1 MTDPV
6 LDGPVPSFNLLSEPW
21 IQVRLRSGV
30 VLEVSIEDAF
40 RRAEEIKEIVGEVPT
55 QSFAI
60 TRLLLAILYRALED
74 DIESE
79 RDWQELWQN
88 GLPPETIDE
97 YLDEYRSRFDLLDAQ
112 APFFQ
117 VADLHT
123 TKNEFKTPE
132 ALVSDVPSNSRLFTT
147 RAGKSLERL
156 SFAEA
161 TRWLIN
167 VQAFDFSGI
176 KSGAVGDPRLKGGKG
191 YPIGVGWSGLLG
203 GVLIEGK
210 NFAETL
216 LLNLVP
222 TGFGDGDWSED
233 HVPWEKAPHGPAEE
247 SEGRRPTGPADL
259 YTWQSRRIRLHFVAD
274 AVVGCLISNGDK
286 LTPQNMHDWEPMTAW
301 RRSDPQA
308 KKLGLPTV
316 YMPREHDPARAF
328 WRGIAALLPKKEISR
343 SGKSAATYLAPK
355 VLDWLAN
362 VQDLQWLPADKLI
375 SVRAIGVLY
384 GTQSSSVAEII
395 DDRLDVSLALLAASN
410 VELANR
416 AEQAVV
422 DAEGAVF
429 ALKNLAANLA
439 RAAGGTPEGP
449 RARVEEVAYA
459 ALDHPYRHWLRGLR
473 SDSDPMAAY
482 EEWQAIAKK
491 EVLVLANELLDNA
504 GPAAWKGRVMQL
516 RAGGEPELVN
526 SGLSEIWFRRAL
538 WKIFGQ
544 ASGHRDEED
553 AA

>member
-1 MTDPV
+1 MTNPV
-6 LDGPVPSFNLLSEPW
+6 LDGQALSFNLLSEPW
-21 IQVRLRSGV
+21 IQVRLSNGEI
-30 VLEVSIEDAF
+30 LEVSIKDALH
-40 RRAEEIKEIVGEVPT
+40 RAEEIKEIVGEVPT
-55 QSFAI
+55 QTFAI
-60 TRLLLAILYRALED
+60 TRLLLAILYRSLED
-74 DIESE
+74 DLDSE
-79 RDWQELWQN
+79 RSWHELWQ
-88 GLPPETIDE
+88 GGIPVGIIGQ
-97 YLDEYRSRFDLLDAQ
+97 YLDEYRERFDLLGGHS
-112 APFFQ
+112 PFFQ

-123 TKNEFKTPE
+123 AKNEFKTPE

-161 TRWLIN
+161 ARWLIN

-203 GVLIEGK
+203 GVLAEGK
-210 NFAETL
+210 NLAETL

-222 TGFGDGDWSED
+222 TSFGEGDWSED

-247 SEGRRPTGPADL
+247 KEGRRPSGPADL
-259 YTWQSRRIRLHFVAD
+259 FTWQSRRVRLRYVED

-286 LTPQNMHDWEPMTAW
+286 LTPQNMHDMETMTAW

-328 WRGIAALLPKKEISR
+328 WRGISALLPKKEVSG
-343 SGKSAATYLAPK
+343 SGKSAAMYRAPK

-362 VQDLQWLPADKLI
+362 VQDLQWLPADKVVSI
-375 SVRAIGVLY
+375 RAIGVLY
-384 GTQSSSVAEII
+384 GTHSSSVAEIT
-395 DDRLDVSLALLAASN
+395 DDRLEVSLALLATTN
-410 VELANR
+410 TELANR

-422 DAEGAVF
+422 DADGAVF

-439 RAAGGTPEGP
+439 RAAGGTPDGP
-449 RARVEEVAYA
+449 RARIEEIAYA
-459 ALDHPYRHWLRGLR
+459 ALDRPYRQWLRGLR
-473 SDSDPMAAY
+473 SDSDPTAVY
-482 EEWQAIAKK
+482 EEWKAIAKK
-491 EVLVLANELLDNA
+491 QVLVLANELLNDA

-526 SGLSEIWFRRAL
+526 LGRAESWFNRTL
-538 WKIFGQ
+538 WKIFGKPN
-544 ASGHRDEED
+544 SHHDEED